1 MSTVNHSFQNFIVL
15 CSLFNQFF
23 NALSGHSFR
32 VFWVNIIKS
41 EVNLHYRNCLNLFGI
56 LKREIEF
63 PYYHYRNS
71 TKSMKE
77 KKKKVERKNV
87 EFRQQD
93 TEFPVP
99 NSAARVRG
107 VPEVKRKK

>member
-23 NALSGHSFR
+23 NALSCCPFR
-32 VFWVNIIKS
+32 VFWVNIVKS